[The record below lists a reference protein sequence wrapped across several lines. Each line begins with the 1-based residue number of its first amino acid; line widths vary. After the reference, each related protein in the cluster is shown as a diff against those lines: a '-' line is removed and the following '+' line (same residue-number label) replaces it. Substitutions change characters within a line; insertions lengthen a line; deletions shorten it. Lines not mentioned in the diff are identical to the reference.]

1 MGAKIEYSFGSLEFF
16 ENYLV
21 YHMNDVKRFTV
32 ENSKQLLADIAKHY
46 GRKKYVF
53 ISQRNYE
60 IDVEEGA
67 YRLVDPKRM
76 LGFAFV
82 SNNKQ
87 TLEEAKKEQGWF
99 DNSYGYFSSV
109 DEAIAWAETIVK
121 KKLT

>member
-1 MGAKIEYSFGSLEFF
+1 
-16 ENYLV
+16 
-21 YHMNDVKRFTV
+21 MNDVKRFTV

>member
-1 MGAKIEYSFGSLEFF
+1 MSAKIEYSFGSLEFF